1 MSRQVSCWLML
12 YWVTS
17 HVWHRPLCHIHPV
30 PAPSTG
36 LWVQVW
42 ALHLN
47 ARVESKLAVFCFC
60 NFGQLTRFLQPTQ
73 GAAMSVWSINVD
85 AALLLNS
92 ASMGWLDSSPS
103 YVDSSAFRITLKTEH
118 NVFQGPALC
127 APMLPVASQYDSS
140 TAMMKLEKE
149 SLRDTRV
156 INSHSS
162 WVASALTVSQNSVNC
177 N

>member
-1 MSRQVSCWLML
+1 MCDIGHW
-12 YWVTS
+12 
-17 HVWHRPLCHIHPV
+17 CHIHPV

-47 ARVESKLAVFCFC
+47 ARVESKLTVFCFC
-60 NFGQLTRFLQPTQ
+60 DFGQLTRFLQPTYQ
-73 GAAMSVWSINVD
+73 GAEMSVWSVNVD

-103 YVDSSAFRITLKTEH
+103 YVDSSAFRITLRMEDD
-118 NVFQGPALC
+118 VCQGPAFC

-140 TAMMKLEKE
+140 TAVMKLEKE

-156 INSHSS
+156 INSYSS
-162 WVASALTVSQNSVNC
+162 WVASGLTISQSSVHC
-177 N
+177 NRAHENPYLCPIWEP